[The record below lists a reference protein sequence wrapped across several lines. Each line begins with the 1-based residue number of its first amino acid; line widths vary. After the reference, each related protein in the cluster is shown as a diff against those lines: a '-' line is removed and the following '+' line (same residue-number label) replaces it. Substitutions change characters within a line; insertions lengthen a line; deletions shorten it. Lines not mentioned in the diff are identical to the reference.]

1 LCTTIV
7 LNTLKFVTAFPISY
21 LSPLAQV
28 ALELTKLQS
37 DRAAATLAELVE
49 SLDAVREQQHALV
62 QVAQETAASLNAVQS
77 GLLQNN
83 GALDTQFASV
93 QRLVAQASELGAQV
107 GAVRSS
113 LGALQEQHGA
123 LAGALTQ
130 QKAAHASEL
139 EALVT
144 AVDAK
149 HRQLMQ
155 QQSEQQQHMQQQA
168 AALVASSSSTT
179 SEASKAM
186 VADLVAAEFAAHRSS
201 FAASVDSAIAA
212 ATAAAASAAA
222 SAAHT
227 DDDTIARFESRLSA
241 EAQSLRGELADAQT
255 AVHAF
260 VQRAAADSELL
271 AHASHQTLEA
281 KIAAVDAAGSSLL

>member
-1 LCTTIV
+1 
-7 LNTLKFVTAFPISY
+7 
-21 LSPLAQV
+21 V

-83 GALDTQFASV
+83 GALDSQFASV
-93 QRLVAQASELGAQV
+93 QRLVAQAGELGAQV

-113 LGALQEQHGA
+113 LSALQEQHGA

-168 AALVASSSSTT
+168 AALMASSSSSSS
-179 SEASKAM
+179 SEASKAV

-201 FAASVDSAIAA
+201 FAASIDSAIAA
-212 ATAAAASAAA
+212 ATAASASAPAV
-222 SAAHT
+222 HT